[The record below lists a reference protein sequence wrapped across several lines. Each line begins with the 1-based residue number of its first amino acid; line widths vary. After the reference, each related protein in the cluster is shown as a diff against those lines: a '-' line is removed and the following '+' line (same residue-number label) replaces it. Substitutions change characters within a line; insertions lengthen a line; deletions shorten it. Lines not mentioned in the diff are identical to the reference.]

1 MTQTFQTSNLMTLT
15 RPRSTEALPVLISI
29 PNLASPSRTA
39 CPWPRRRRL
48 RREVRLA
55 GYALLAL
62 IPSLIGFVAFG
73 GGLPMLAAGITVEG
87 RLAPGEMAPLRASVI
102 SLAPLEPVVTV
113 RRDLDAPVILQ
124 GYLLPVDT
132 SEESSDG
139 GH

>member
-1 MTQTFQTSNLMTLT
+1 MTQTFETSNLMTLT
-15 RPRSTEALPVLISI
+15 RPRPAEALPVLISI
-29 PNLASPSRTA
+29 PNLASLTRTTR
-39 CPWPRRRRL
+39 PRPRRRL

-62 IPSLIGFVAFG
+62 IPASMGFVAFG
-73 GGLPMLAAGITVEG
+73 GGLPIEG
-87 RLAPGEMAPLRASVI
+87 RLAPGVVTPLRASVI

-113 RRDLDAPVILQ
+113 GRDLDAPVILQ